1 MSKPTGK
8 ISKELALEIAAIAGD
23 AGARAAVE
31 AYKKESERSAR
42 ERSDRRLHNTELLL
56 KNYACLRRMPKTQ
69 YTPPRTLTRMPMTL
83 ST

>member
-31 AYKKESERSAR
+31 AYKKESEHSAR
-42 ERSDRRLHNTELLL
+42 ERADRRPG
-56 KNYACLRRMPKTQ
+56 KK
-69 YTPPRTLTRMPMTL
+69 RTSGISARF
-83 ST
+83 SCR